1 MHAESTLASLNFAPG
16 LFSHD
21 ATTTIAPPIHK
32 IDEHSLKGLD
42 MKIPDLEDQ
51 SFQLHSKV
59 YFITSL
65 PAEDSDGGSRTS
77 PEFPHSQKYDT
88 LF

>member
-16 LFSHD
+16 LFPH
-21 ATTTIAPPIHK
+21 AAAAAAIALPIRK
-32 IDEHSLKGLD
+32 IDEHSSKELD

-59 YFITSL
+59 SFITLL
-65 PAEDSDGGSRTS
+65 PGLDGS
-77 PEFPHSQKYDT
+77 PEFPHSQKCGACS
-88 LF
+88 

>member
-21 ATTTIAPPIHK
+21 ATTTITPPIRK
-32 IDEHSLKGLD
+32 IDEHSLKELD
-42 MKIPDLEDQ
+42 AKTLDLEDQ

-59 YFITSL
+59 SFITLL
-65 PAEDSDGGSRTS
+65 PTEGSDGS
-77 PEFPHSQKYDT
+77 PEFSYSQKCNAR
-88 LF
+88 F

>member
-21 ATTTIAPPIHK
+21 AATTTITPPIRK
-32 IDEHSLKGLD
+32 IDGHSLKKLD
-42 MKIPDLEDQ
+42 KIPDLEDQ
-51 SFQLHSKV
+51 PFQLHSKV

-65 PAEDSDGGSRTS
+65 PTEGSDGS
-77 PEFPHSQKYDT
+77 PEVPQFQKYDAR
-88 LF
+88 F

>member
-1 MHAESTLASLNFAPG
+1 MHVESTLASLNFAPG

-21 ATTTIAPPIHK
+21 ASTNITPSIRKIHG
-32 IDEHSLKGLD
+32 HSLKELNA
-42 MKIPDLEDQ
+42 KIPDLEDQ

-65 PAEDSDGGSRTS
+65 PTEVSDGS
-77 PEFPHSQKYDT
+77 PEVHS
-88 LF
+88 FS

>member
-21 ATTTIAPPIHK
+21 AAAAAAAAAPIRQ
-32 IDEHSLKGLD
+32 IDEHSWKGPG

-51 SFQLHSKV
+51 PLQLHSKV

-65 PAEDSDGGSRTS
+65 PTEGSDGN
-77 PEFPHSQKYDT
+77 PEFPHSQKYDARS
-88 LF
+88 

>member
-16 LFSHD
+16 SFSHD
-21 ATTTIAPPIHK
+21 AATTITPPIRK
-32 IDEHSLKGLD
+32 IDEHSLKKLD
-42 MKIPDLEDQ
+42 IKIPDLEDQ

-65 PAEDSDGGSRTS
+65 PTESLEGS
-77 PEFPHSQKYDT
+77 PEFPHSQKYDARS
-88 LF
+88 